1 VLKRFFYSE
10 HGQGTAGML
19 ASATGLGVS
28 FVSPL
33 EISLRILSLLIGIT
47 VGLVTLRNLLRK

>member
-1 VLKRFFYSE
+1 MRRFFESY

-19 ASATGLGVS
+19 ASAMGLGVS
-28 FVSPL
+28 FVSAL

-47 VGLVTLRNLLRK
+47 IGLLTIRNLLRK